1 MKESADIMILWLNTS
16 GETEESQHAEK
27 EAEFHHA
34 SCRQAAQR
42 SAVQCSAVLRR
53 AAAVCALCRYTVVVV
68 VCYVVT
74 LLGRYGVMVCYDVAV
89 LLHCCGV

>member
-34 SCRQAAQR
+34 SSRPAAQR
-42 SAVQCSAVLRR
+42 SAVPRR